1 MNMVKTHLTVHALW
15 LRFIITWVLLHSG
28 ILLVL
33 TVGWMI
39 WPLLAFIIIPGS
51 YSILLRGDHSHPGKL
66 GLSTCVGGVI
76 SLVVLTVI
84 KGVVLTVI
92 KGDGL
97 FMMGVIGMTT
107 GVANIPLL
115 PWRGVRTAPLIN
127 TLGGIVAYT
136 VCRRLGSRTRPLV
149 TSAHK
154 LVPLTLDSDACH
166 DAPSL
171 QHGQRTIDEILM
183 GS

>member
-1 MNMVKTHLTVHALW
+1 MNMIKTHLTGHALW

-39 WPLLAFIIIPGS
+39 WPLLAFIILPGS

-84 KGVVLTVI
+84 KG
-92 KGDGL
+92 DGL

-115 PWRGVRTAPLIN
+115 PWRGVRTAIWPLIN

-136 VCRRLGSRTRPLV
+136 VLMDADKKGIGVVLVSGAIYGLITGPVLV
-149 TSAHK
+149 T
-154 LVPLTLDSDACH
+154 
-166 DAPSL
+166 
-171 QHGQRTIDEILM
+171 ILHTDR
-183 GS
+183 STTA

>member
-1 MNMVKTHLTVHALW
+1 MNMIKTHLTGHALW

-92 KGDGL
+92 KDDGL
-97 FMMGVIGMTT
+97 FVMGVIGMVT

-115 PWRGVRTAPLIN
+115 PWRGVRTAIWPLIN

-136 VCRRLGSRTRPLV
+136 VLMDVDKIGIGVVLVSGAIYGLITGPVLV
-149 TSAHK
+149 T
-154 LVPLTLDSDACH
+154 
-166 DAPSL
+166 
-171 QHGQRTIDEILM
+171 ILHTDR
-183 GS
+183 STTA